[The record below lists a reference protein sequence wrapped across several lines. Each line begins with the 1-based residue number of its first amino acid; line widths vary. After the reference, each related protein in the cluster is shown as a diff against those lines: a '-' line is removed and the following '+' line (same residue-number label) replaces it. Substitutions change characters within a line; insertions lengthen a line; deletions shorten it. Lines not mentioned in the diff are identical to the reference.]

1 MRPPVGHR
9 RTFADQ
15 ATKRRRRPR
24 LYLGPHDARHCAS
37 VPYTRVG
44 RRPRRSTRTLAAN
57 LRRRRWLD
65 AVASLPGIASAD
77 VIHVQGLEDAESL
90 LTKFSGPLVVTHW
103 GRVRRWRPRDPGP
116 DDGQSL
122 LHRIQ
127 RIRESVKLVAI
138 GAAQGEE
145 LAAAGMPPAD
155 VIPPGIDLQHFTPG
169 DRAEARR

>member
-1 MRPPVGHR
+1 MRSQSGVPGGAGVPGGQIGMVQLARALARLDVDVELFVG
-9 RTFADQ
+9 
-15 ATKRRRRPR
+15 
-24 LYLGPHDARHCAS
+24 
-37 VPYTRVG
+37 G
-44 RRPRRSTRTLAAN
+44 RRMGYLTGLDGVTTTYFRWPAWLDRLIKLSPARIRTLAAN

-127 RIRESVKLVAI
+127 RIRESVK
-138 GAAQGEE
+138 
-145 LAAAGMPPAD
+145 
-155 VIPPGIDLQHFTPG
+155 
-169 DRAEARR
+169 